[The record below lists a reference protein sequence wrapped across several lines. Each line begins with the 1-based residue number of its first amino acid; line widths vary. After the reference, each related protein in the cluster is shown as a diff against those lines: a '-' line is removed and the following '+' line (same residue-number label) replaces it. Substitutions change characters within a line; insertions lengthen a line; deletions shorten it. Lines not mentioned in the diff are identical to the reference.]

1 MNMDTRKLFT
11 AGKLYATPGARNALQ
26 RGGDDVHVLLLR
38 HLCLDPGELSPEDVR
53 ANDRAVRDGSRIFSA
68 YKLSDGTKVWII
80 TEAGDSPV
88 REVTT
93 VLLPE
98 EY

>member
-1 MNMDTRKLFT
+1 MNTSKLFT
-11 AGKLYATPGARNALQ
+11 AGKLYSTPGAIDAMQ
-26 RGGDDVHVLLLR
+26 RSGDDVHVLLLR

-53 ANDRAVRDGSRIFSA
+53 ANERAVQDGSRIFSA
-68 YKLSDGTKVWII
+68 FKLSDGTKVWLI